1 MILVWFLTMILD
13 SLHFEPAMQLWHW
26 FGENVLLTIL
36 MLIFLA

>member
-1 MILVWFLTMILD
+1 MVLVYFLTMILQ
-13 SLHFEPAMQLWHW
+13 SMSYEPAVLLWHW